1 MFINGTNSYA
11 QSTKQTAFPHARGS
25 YNGQLK
31 NMVYLYSQTPRLIQV
46 NSQSIPKNAP
56 RKHLIINLFSKIN
69 ITAYIKLI
77 NNIPASMPG
86 WQKSDNESAI
96 WLAVSKNMIKAI
108 HIKFEPNIK
117 YVLKLT
123 EFRTLE
129 LSKVNIESKNGEGK
143 Y

>member
-1 MFINGTNSYA
+1 
-11 QSTKQTAFPHARGS
+11 
-25 YNGQLK
+25 
-31 NMVYLYSQTPRLIQV
+31 
-46 NSQSIPKNAP
+46 
-56 RKHLIINLFSKIN
+56 
-69 ITAYIKLI
+69 
-77 NNIPASMPG
+77 MPG